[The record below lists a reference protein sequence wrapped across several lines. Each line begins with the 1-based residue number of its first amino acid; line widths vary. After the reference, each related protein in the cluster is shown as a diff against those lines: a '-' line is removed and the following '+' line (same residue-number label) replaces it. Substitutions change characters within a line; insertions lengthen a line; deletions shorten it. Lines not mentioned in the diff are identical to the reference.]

1 MGLVTV
7 PKFVANKYII
17 NDSEVSNNKDPP
29 LITWK
34 GLLNVP
40 LIFKVTG
47 TRSLEE
53 K

>member
-40 LIFKVTG
+40 LIL
-47 TRSLEE
+47 RLRALEV
-53 K
+53 